1 MDKYKRL
8 MNNTF
13 IFAIAAFG
21 SKLLIFLMMPF
32 YTRVMSTE
40 DYGIADV
47 LVQTCNLLIPF
58 ATVGINNAII
68 RFGLDRGSNKKGVF
82 TIGLITIAAGFVLMA
97 LCDPIIS
104 QVSVLKGYTVYLYLF
119 VLASA
124 LHGLCSQFA
133 RAIGY
138 IRFYAINGI
147 FATALTIVLN
157 ILFLAVF
164 KWGVKGYIWSTII
177 TDFTC
182 AALVFLLTRLHRFV
196 RFKKVTKE
204 LYMKM
209 LSYCMPLIPNTVC
222 SLIVSISDRYL
233 ITYMIGEA
241 ANGIYAVSNKIPTIL
256 MIVANIFAEAWQI
269 SAVTEEEGR
278 ERFFSRV
285 CGVYQAIAFTTAS
298 LLIVTAQLSTKILA
312 APSYYEA
319 WRYIPILVSATTFSC
334 IATFLASIYMVE
346 KKSMCTLVTT
356 MLGAVI
362 NIALNTWWIPVY
374 GVYGAAAATLI
385 SYFIMFA
392 VRAVHSR
399 KYVKIK
405 WNMKKLMINIFALI
419 LQNIV
424 MVSMCPL
431 YLLWSSLLA
440 AVIVIVNFKD
450 VISIIRTRLGK

>member
-13 IFAIAAFG
+13 IFAIAAFA

-319 WRYIPILVSATTFSC
+319 WHYIPILVSATTFSC

>member
-319 WRYIPILVSATTFSC
+319 WHYIPILVSATTFSC